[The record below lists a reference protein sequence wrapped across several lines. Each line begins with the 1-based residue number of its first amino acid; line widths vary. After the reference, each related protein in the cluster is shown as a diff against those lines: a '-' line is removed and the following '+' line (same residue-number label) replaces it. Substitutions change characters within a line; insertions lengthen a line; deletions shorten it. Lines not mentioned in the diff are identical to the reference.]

1 MLNVYILV
9 ENVQLHAADLVL
21 RPRCELAYRQE
32 FVLFVTR
39 AQSDLQLA
47 QALPICLMEVF
58 ENERVET
65 WLGMFKPLSPVQIS
79 PHITLGNVSIQ
90 EYASTTKKELSSL
103 SVELK
108 DVFHEQPIVQYEQMR
123 VLRKLTGGF
132 ANQSFVFAERKA
144 NSLYSFQPNN
154 VQPNA
159 QLLYIPANI
168 IAAAQQQ
175 QDMPTALRYCAT
187 HTKFFLELNKR
198 LNQDHNNLRL
208 DNSTQFLIRPDIR
221 RYKDKIEW
229 SPVETLAA
237 VLYEPGAKNINSLD
251 LFSKCVSTNIQMRFG
266 VEKLEQWTIEFLKR
280 DIVARLFFA
289 SNAGI
294 AQGLLRVDGKLQFLP
309 IVWSSGAEA
318 MQQRMRIDWP
328 DHLFDG
334 AHLDYAMLCAELGD
348 VVDSSEVLFGLTEFA
363 ETLLDL
369 IPELLSFDPQFGEQ
383 ICQYYG
389 VHNIAQ
395 KLTRWGVLL

>member
-1 MLNVYILV
+1 
-9 ENVQLHAADLVL
+9 
-21 RPRCELAYRQE
+21 
-32 FVLFVTR
+32 
-39 AQSDLQLA
+39 
-47 QALPICLMEVF
+47 
-58 ENERVET
+58 
-65 WLGMFKPLSPVQIS
+65 
-79 PHITLGNVSIQ
+79 
-90 EYASTTKKELSSL
+90 
-103 SVELK
+103 
-108 DVFHEQPIVQYEQMR
+108 
-123 VLRKLTGGF
+123 
-132 ANQSFVFAERKA
+132 
-144 NSLYSFQPNN
+144 
-154 VQPNA
+154 
-159 QLLYIPANI
+159 
-168 IAAAQQQ
+168 
-175 QDMPTALRYCAT
+175 
-187 HTKFFLELNKR
+187 
-198 LNQDHNNLRL
+198 
-208 DNSTQFLIRPDIR
+208 
-221 RYKDKIEW
+221 
-229 SPVETLAA
+229 
-237 VLYEPGAKNINSLD
+237 
-251 LFSKCVSTNIQMRFG
+251 MRFG

-369 IPELLSFDPQFGEQ
+369 IPEVLTFDPQFGEQ

>member
-1 MLNVYILV
+1 MLNVYMLV
-9 ENVQLHAADLVL
+9 ENTRLHAADLVL
-21 RPRCELAYRQE
+21 QPRCELAYRQE
-32 FVLFVTR
+32 FVLFAAR
-39 AQSDLQLA
+39 AKSSLQLS
-47 QALPICLMEVF
+47 QAIPICLMEVF
-58 ENERVET
+58 ENERVEA
-65 WLGMFKPLSPVQIS
+65 WLGMFKPLSPAQIS

-90 EYASTTKKELSSL
+90 ENASTTKKEHVSL

-108 DVFHEQPIVQYEQMR
+108 DVFHEQPIVRYEQMR

-175 QDMPTALRYCAT
+175 QDMSTALRYCAT
-187 HTKFFLELNKR
+187 HTKFFWELNKR
-198 LNQDHNNLRL
+198 LNQDQNNLRL

-221 RYKDKIEW
+221 RYTDRIEW
-229 SPVETLAA
+229 SPVETLALA
-237 VLYEPGAKNINSLD
+237 LCEPGAQNTNLLE
-251 LFSKCVSTNIQMRFG
+251 LFTKCVSANIHVKFG
-266 VEKLEQWTIEFLKR
+266 FEKLEQWTIEFLKR

-289 SNAGI
+289 SNSGI
-294 AQGLLRVDGKLQFLP
+294 AQSLQRVDGQLQFLP
-309 IVWSSGAEA
+309 IVWSSEAEGV
-318 MQQRMRIDWP
+318 QQRMCIDWP
-328 DHLFDG
+328 DRLFDG
-334 AHLDYAMLCAELGD
+334 AHLDYTMLCAELGD

-369 IPELLSFDPQFGEQ
+369 IPELLGFDPQFGEQ

-389 VHNIAQ
+389 LHNIAQ